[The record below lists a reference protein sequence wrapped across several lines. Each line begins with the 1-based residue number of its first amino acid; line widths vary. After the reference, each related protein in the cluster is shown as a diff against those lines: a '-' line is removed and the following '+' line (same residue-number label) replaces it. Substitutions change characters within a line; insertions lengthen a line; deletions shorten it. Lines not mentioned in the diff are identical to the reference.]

1 MKLKCRLSQL
11 LTSLIIG
18 ILLPSSASAYVVYG
32 GTKYIK
38 VGEEIQ
44 LETEPSTYYTVTGSW
59 SKEGNSC
66 NFVSRSN
73 RSCTIRGIKAGETTI
88 RWEGVVGSADYEY
101 YWYIE
106 VSGDPEP
113 GPGPGPNP
121 DPDPDPEPDPAPE
134 ASWADSYDI
143 SWYNKNNNEFVVS
156 TNKELS
162 GVAYLVNNGYTTFK
176 GKTIKLGKNIDLSEK
191 RWTTI
196 GIDTSHQFEGSF
208 DGQNHTISGIYITL
222 QNSKQEIYGFFGV
235 YEGTSILNTIFK
247 GEINIEYPDFEND
260 NSEWNIGGIAGRLNS
275 SATISHC
282 VSDMDISFKIS
293 KSSNKVK
300 IGGVCGRA
308 SWNSKIRNCSHSGIF
323 DVGDHE
329 KLLHSMSEIVMIGG
343 IVGEGNN
350 CVIEMC
356 ENNSSQVLCYVEPFR
371 DSGWKM
377 TVTVGIGGI
386 SGSGGKTSY
395 CRSIIDE
402 IRVANESYGNDILL
416 YLGGINGGITS
427 NPNVV
432 NCYSVIKNVD
442 LIKGELWSG
451 GGGVFYGGINAKT
464 SGSSYSKANF
474 SNSDYSIDLPGWI
487 SIDAKSGDN
496 GDDSFSSEQMKTDNF
511 LNQLNT
517 YSFIE
522 EGKGIWKADE
532 NGYPC
537 IAETHYL
544 TGINRIILNKGTDK
558 HVYNLNGQQLM
569 GPHKGINI
577 IGGKKV
583 VVK

>member
-1 MKLKCRLSQL
+1 MKYECKFLQL
-11 LTSLIIG
+11 LTSFIIG

-32 GTKYIK
+32 GTKSIK
-38 VGEEIQ
+38 VDEEIQ

-59 SKEGNSC
+59 SIEGNSC
-66 NFVSRSN
+66 NFVSKSN
-73 RSCTIRGIKAGETTI
+73 RSCTIRGIREGEATI
-88 RWEGVVGSADYEY
+88 RWVGVVGSADYEY
-101 YWYIE
+101 YWYIN
-106 VSGDPEP
+106 VSGNPE
-113 GPGPGPNP
+113 P
-121 DPDPDPEPDPAPE
+121 DPDPKPDPKPNPASE
-134 ASWADSYDI
+134 ESWADSHDI
-143 SWYNKNNNEFVVS
+143 SWFDKNNDVFVLS
-156 TNKELS
+156 TSKELS

-176 GKTIKLGKNIDLSEK
+176 GKTIKLGKDIDLSG
-191 RWTTI
+191 RNWSTI
-196 GIDTSHQFEGSF
+196 GIDTSHRFEGSF
-208 DGQNHTISGIYITL
+208 DGQNHTISGIYITK
-222 QNSKQEIYGFFGV
+222 QNSMQEIYGFFGV
-235 YEGTSILNTIFK
+235 SEGTSILNTIFK
-247 GEINIEYPDFEND
+247 GRINIEYPDFENE
-260 NSEWNIGGIAGRLNS
+260 NGEWNIGGIVGRLNS
-275 SATISHC
+275 STTISHC

-293 KSSNKVK
+293 KSRNKVK
-300 IGGVCGRA
+300 IGGVCGRTYGN
-308 SWNSKIRNCSHSGIF
+308 NSKIRNCSHSGIF

-329 KLLHSMSEIVMIGG
+329 KLLHSMSELVMIGG
-343 IVGEGNN
+343 IVGESNN
-350 CVIEMC
+350 CIIEMC

-416 YLGGINGGITS
+416 YLGGINGGIAS

-451 GGGVFYGGINAKT
+451 GGGVFYGGINAKI
-464 SGSSYSKANF
+464 SGSSKSKANF

-487 SIDAKSGDN
+487 SIDTKSGDN
-496 GDDSFSSEQMKTDNF
+496 GDVSFSSEQMKTDNF

-544 TGINRIILNKGTDK
+544 TGINRIILNKETDK
-558 HVYNLNGQQLM
+558 HVYNLNGQRLLE
-569 GPHKGINI
+569 PSKGINI

-583 VVK
+583 LIK

>member
-38 VGEEIQ
+38 VGEEIE

-59 SKEGNSC
+59 TREGNSC

-73 RSCTIRGIKAGETTI
+73 RHCTIRGIKAGETTI

-113 GPGPGPNP
+113 PGPGPGPDPNP
-121 DPDPDPEPDPAPE
+121 DPDPEPAPAPE

-196 GIDTSHQFEGSF
+196 GITKSQPFEGSF

-222 QNSKQEIYGFFGV
+222 QDSQQTFYGFFGV
-235 YEGTSILNTIFK
+235 FAGVSILNTIFK
-247 GEINIEYPDFEND
+247 GVVNINNPIFEYESSNFDV
-260 NSEWNIGGIAGRLNS
+260 GGIVGRIDS
-275 SATISHC
+275 KATISRC
-282 VSDMDISFKIS
+282 VSDMDIYLKKSSYSDNGNSRVGGILGFTEYACKIS
-293 KSSNKVK
+293 S
-300 IGGVCGRA
+300 
-308 SWNSKIRNCSHSGIF
+308 CSHRGNIH
-323 DVGDHE
+323 VGDYDG
-329 KLLHSMSEIVMIGG
+329 KKFNLPYIGG
-343 IVGEGNN
+343 IAGISYFA
-350 CVIEMC
+350 VIEMC
-356 ENNSSQVLCYVEPFR
+356 ENYSSIISCHSPSIRGLGSNAY
-371 DSGWKM
+371 
-377 TVTVGIGGI
+377 IGGI
-386 SGSGGKTSY
+386 TGNGGKAYY
-395 CRSIIDE
+395 CRSIINKIE
-402 IRVANESYGNDILL
+402 LKNEHSGGTWFNI
-416 YLGGINGGITS
+416 GGIGSSAAI
-427 NPNVV
+427 
-432 NCYSVIKNVD
+432 NCYSIINDINLNSVD
-442 LIKGELWSG
+442 IWYNAG
-451 GGGVFYGGINAKT
+451 GIRYGGISAENN
-464 SGSSYSKANF
+464 GSSSKANF
-474 SNSDYSIDLPGWI
+474 SNSDYSVDKPYLLTF
-487 SIDAKSGDN
+487 DAGSGYH

-517 YSFIE
+517 YSFVE
-522 EGKGIWKADE
+522 EGKGIWTADE

-537 IAETHYL
+537 IAEIHYT
-544 TGINRIILNKGTDK
+544 TGINRTILNKETDK

-569 GPHKGINI
+569 EPRKGINI